1 MAQRDRENIR
11 NSLAKKGF
19 IEENND
25 HYFYTLIYKNKKTA
39 VFTKLS
45 KGTHYRTIQQKLLS
59 LMSRQLKLS
68 NHEFL
73 ELVDCDMTGEQ
84 YIQILKERNILK

>member
-1 MAQRDRENIR
+1 MAQRDRERIR
-11 NSLAKKGF
+11 SSLTSKGF

-25 HYFYTLIYKNKKTA
+25 HYFYSLIYQNKKTA
-39 VFTKLS
+39 IFTKLS
-45 KGTHYRTIQQKLLS
+45 KGSNYKTIQQKLLS

-73 ELVDCDMTGEQ
+73 ELIDCEMTGEQ
-84 YIQILKERNILK
+84 YVQILKDKKILK